1 MVKISK
7 NLCFVEENCY
17 VARLYM
23 YIKYSKIHSYLKE
36 KICHWSLFFHCSPR
50 FLPFCWKTFILF
62 IYLNIYTVSLLGSQP
77 NLDFKHRENVNE
89 VFSP

>member
-36 KICHWSLFFHCSPR
+36 KNMSLEFIFSLFSQISP
-50 FLPFCWKTFILF
+50 FLLENIYF
-62 IYLNIYTVSLLGSQP
+62 IYLLKYLYRLSSWLTAKFG
-77 NLDFKHRENVNE
+77 F
-89 VFSP
+89 